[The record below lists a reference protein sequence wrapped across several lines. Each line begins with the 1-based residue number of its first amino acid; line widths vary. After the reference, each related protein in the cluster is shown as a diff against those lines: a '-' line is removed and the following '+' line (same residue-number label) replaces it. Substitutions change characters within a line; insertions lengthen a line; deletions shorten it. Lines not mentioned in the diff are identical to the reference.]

1 MFLLNKKVFFALA
14 ILASFFILNFNSN
27 VKAQD
32 DGSCAWEKIEQGEK
46 SLPKEE
52 FQALLEKC
60 KVYYEEKSAQLE
72 GDIQKTA
79 SDKKTLSNEIST
91 LKSKIKNL
99 DYKISQSSIMVKDL
113 STQIKSTENSINQT
127 HGEILTTQERLALT
141 LQLRYEED
149 HKSVVEVLLG
159 ERSLSAFFDNLVAL
173 ENLNMSIQNLLGEIK
188 GLKTNLETQKVSM
201 DGEKKALESTIA
213 LQNLQ
218 KSDSAKQKSQ
228 QENFLKMTEKEY
240 QKYLAEQKDAKEK
253 AGKIGS
259 MLFQLLEVPDGGIKF
274 EDAVALAQTIAKQT
288 GIRAAFSLGILWQET
303 RIGKVQGGCFL
314 KDTTTGEG
322 VYIKSGNKA
331 PQTMKPSRDVPKF
344 LSLITSLNNA
354 GKLKTDAFS
363 TPVSCC
369 MISNGKYYGWGGAMG
384 PAQFIPS
391 TWALYSDK
399 IEKISGSVPANP
411 WNIRDSF
418 LANALYL
425 KDLGAGSQTYAKELY
440 AAGRYFGD
448 PSSSYGK
455 SVMKA
460 ADCMQ
465 GYIDNGSMS
474 ASCQDLIF

>member
-1 MFLLNKKVFFALA
+1 MFSLNKKIFFIIA
-14 ILASFFILNFNSN
+14 ILASFFILGLN
-27 VKAQD
+27 VSAQD
-32 DGSCAWEKIEQGEK
+32 DGDCAWDKIEQGEK
-46 SLPKEE
+46 SLPKEQ

-60 KVYYEEKSAQLE
+60 KVYYEEKSTQLE
-72 GDIQKTA
+72 GDIKKTA
-79 SDKKTLSNEIST
+79 GNKKTLSNEIST

-113 STQIKSTENSINQT
+113 GVQIKSTENSIGQT
-127 HGEILTTQERLALT
+127 QGQILTTQERLALT

-173 ENLNMSIQNLLGEIK
+173 ENLNMSIQDLLGEIK
-188 GLKTNLETQKVSM
+188 DLKTNLETQKVSM
-201 DGEKKALESTIA
+201 DTEKKGLESAIA

-218 KSDSAKQKSQ
+218 KSDSATQKVK

-240 QKYLAEQKDAKEK
+240 QKYLVEQKDAKDK

-259 MLFQLLEVPDGGIKF
+259 MLFQLLEVPQGGIKF
-274 EDAVALAQTIAKQT
+274 EDAVALAKTIANQT

-303 RIGKVQGGCFL
+303 RIGQVQGGCYL
-314 KDTTTGEG
+314 KDVSTGEG

-344 LSLITSLNNA
+344 LDLITALNNA

-369 MISNGKYYGWGGAMG
+369 MISGGKYYGWGGAMG

-391 TWALYSDK
+391 TWALYQAK

-455 SVMKA
+455 SVMTA
-460 ADCMQ
+460 AACMQ

-474 ASCQDLIF
+474 TDCQDLIF